1 MAVKDTLFLQGS
13 KLMALFV
20 NNMKMKTY
28 MDINNVMIYNRI
40 STITSCEIDPIVKLI
55 FILLLNGL
63 TKERFNISLV
73 TINTYAKQLGLRKG
87 SQRPTKRKLIF
98 DDLP

>member
-1 MAVKDTLFLQGS
+1 MKKFDIEKHKEEFTKLYLEGSIKD
-13 KLMALFV
+13 V
-20 NNMKMKTY
+20 
-28 MDINNVMIYNRI
+28 
-40 STITSCEIDPIVKLI
+40 
-55 FILLLNGL
+55 
-63 TKERFNISLV
+63 KERFNISLV